1 MATDVDVNSLHNR
14 LQFNPSFSSPFSDS
28 SALSVATSWTDVFC
42 MGCCLLAPIT
52 SGAHF
57 SLHVVQDHVG
67 HAKIYQARE
76 TASPIKCCSTLQW
89 HMEGCPWPPKSG
101 L

>member
-28 SALSVATSWTDVFC
+28 SALSVAASWTDDFC

-76 TASPIKCCSTLQW
+76 TAVPHCNGIWKGA
-89 HMEGCPWPPKSG
+89 HG
-101 L
+101 LLKVAS